1 MTDRLDR
8 VENIL
13 AALTDE
19 LKATKEI
26 CDQNSIDIA
35 ATRAIAERNSIDIAA
50 TRAIAER
57 NSIDIAATKA
67 IADSNA
73 RAIEANANET
83 ALLKEA
89 ERSLFASQERLTV
102 ALIGLADTVA
112 ECNQRMDKTQSEIR
126 GLRIE
131 TRRILERWLGEPFT
145 DDPDNLSN

>member
-26 CDQNSIDIA
+26 CDQ
-35 ATRAIAERNSIDIAA
+35 NSIDIAA

-126 GLRIE
+126 DLRIE

>member
-26 CDQNSIDIA
+26 CDQ
-35 ATRAIAERNSIDIAA
+35 NSIDIAA

>member
-50 TRAIAER
+50 T
-57 NSIDIAATKA
+57 KA

-73 RAIEANANET
+73 RAIAANANET